1 MQNNNKTIAFISGA
15 AGGLGQAA
23 AELFH
28 NQGYRL
34 WLTDVD
40 QQGLE
45 TLQARYPDTIIDHSD
60 LMDDKQLEALC
71 QKLESSSHDIKL
83 AYINA
88 GVSFPGKVVNTS
100 RREID
105 LQLNINMRS
114 ACHFNH
120 ALARKMMQ
128 QGSGHI
134 INTLSTAAMISLQ
147 EGAAYS
153 ASKFGLRGF
162 LIAMAA
168 ELKPHGVSV
177 SGIYPNAIDTP
188 MLRYEAMNGG
198 SALNF
203 LDEPITPDDIIK
215 AIQKA
220 QKGKKLEYFVPGK
233 DSLTAKL
240 ISAFPGVLNRL
251 YPLLEKMGEKGRQ
264 KYISSRGL

>member
-1 MQNNNKTIAFISGA
+1 MQNNNNTIAFISGA
-15 AGGLGQAA
+15 AGGLGHAA

-28 NQGYRL
+28 SQGYRL

-40 QQGLE
+40 QQGLDKLQ
-45 TLQARYPDTIIDHSD
+45 TLYPEAIVDNTD
-60 LMDDKQLEALC
+60 LMDDEQLEALC
-71 QKLESSSHDIKL
+71 LKLENSEHDIQV

-88 GVSFPGKVVNTS
+88 GVTIPGKVVDSS
-100 RREID
+100 RRQID
-105 LQLNINMRS
+105 LQLNINTRA
-114 ACHFNH
+114 ACHLNH
-120 ALARKMMQ
+120 ALACKMKT

-162 LIAMAA
+162 VIALAA
-168 ELKPHGVSV
+168 EMKPYGVIV

-188 MLRYEAMNGG
+188 MLRYEAINGG

-203 LDEPITPDDIIK
+203 LDEPVTPADIIE

-220 QKGKKLEYFVPGK
+220 QLGKKLEYFVPAK
-233 DSLTAKL
+233 DTLTAKL
-240 ISAFPGVLNRL
+240 ICAFPGLLNRL

-264 KYISSRGL
+264 KYIRSRGL

>member
-1 MQNNNKTIAFISGA
+1 MTTNSIAFISGA

-28 NQGYRL
+28 SQGYQL

-40 QQGLE
+40 QQGLDK
-45 TLQARYPDTIIDHSD
+45 LQALYPNAIIDRTD
-60 LMDDKQLEALC
+60 LVNDEQLEALC
-71 QKLESSSHDIKL
+71 HKLESSSHNIEL

-88 GVSFPGKVVNTS
+88 GVSYPGKIVDTS
-100 RREID
+100 RRDID

-120 ALARKMMQ
+120 ALARKMKAQ
-128 QGSGHI
+128 SNGHI
-134 INTLSTAAMISLQ
+134 INTLSTAAMISLP

-162 LIAMAA
+162 VIALAA
-168 ELKPHGVSV
+168 ELKPYGVTV

-188 MLRYEAMNGG
+188 MLRYEAVNGG

-203 LDEPITPDDIIK
+203 LDEPVTPDDIIK

-220 QKGKKLEYFVPGK
+220 QRGKKLEYFVPAK
-233 DSLTAKL
+233 DTLTAKL
-240 ISAFPGVLNRL
+240 ICAFPGILNRL
-251 YPLLEKMGEKGRQ
+251 YPLLEGMGEKGRQ

>member
-1 MQNNNKTIAFISGA
+1 MNNKKIAFISGA

-40 QQGLE
+40 QQGVE
-45 TLQARYPDTIIDHSD
+45 KLQKHYPDAIIDNTD
-60 LMDDKQLEALC
+60 LMDDEQLEALC
-71 QKLESSSHDIKL
+71 LKLESSEHDIQL

-88 GVSFPGKVVNTS
+88 GVSLPGKVVDTN
-100 RREID
+100 RNKID
-105 LQLNINMRS
+105 LQLNINLRS

-120 ALARKMMQ
+120 ALACKMKA
-128 QGSGHI
+128 QGGGHI

-147 EGAAYS
+147 EGAAYC

-162 LIAMAA
+162 LIALAA
-168 ELKPHGVSV
+168 EMKPYGVTV

-188 MLRYEAMNGG
+188 MLRYEAVNGG
-198 SALNF
+198 SPLNF
-203 LDEPITPDDIIK
+203 LDDPITPDDIIT

-220 QKGKKLEYFVPGK
+220 QKGKKLEYFVPAK
-233 DSLTAKL
+233 DSLSAKL
-240 ISAFPGVLNRL
+240 ISVFPGLLNRL

-264 KYISSRGL
+264 KYIRSRGL

>member
-1 MQNNNKTIAFISGA
+1 MQNNNNTIAFISGA

-28 NQGYRL
+28 SQGYRL

-40 QQGLE
+40 QQGLDKLRALYPNAIIDQTDLMNDEQLE
-45 TLQARYPDTIIDHSD
+45 TLCQ
-60 LMDDKQLEALC
+60 QLENS
-71 QKLESSSHDIKL
+71 EHNIPL

-88 GVSFPGKVVNTS
+88 GVTIPGKVVDSS
-100 RREID
+100 RKQID
-105 LQLNINMRS
+105 LQLNINTRA
-114 ACHFNH
+114 ACHLNH
-120 ALARKMMQ
+120 ALACKMKE
-128 QGSGHI
+128 QGNGQI

-162 LIAMAA
+162 VIALAA
-168 ELKPHGVSV
+168 ELKPYGVTV

-188 MLRYEAMNGG
+188 MLRYEAVNGG

-203 LDEPITPDDIIK
+203 LDEPVTPDDIMK
-215 AIQKA
+215 AILKA
-220 QKGKKLEYFVPGK
+220 QRGKKLEYFVPAK
-233 DSLTAKL
+233 DTFTAKL
-240 ISAFPGVLNRL
+240 ICAFPGILNRL